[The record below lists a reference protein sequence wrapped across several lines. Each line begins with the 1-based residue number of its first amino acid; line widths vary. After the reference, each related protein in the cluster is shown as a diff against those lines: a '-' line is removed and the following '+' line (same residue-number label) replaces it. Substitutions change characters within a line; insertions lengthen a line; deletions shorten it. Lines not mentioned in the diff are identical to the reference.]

1 MPKNKRGGKG
11 YKKGKKG
18 ADASIT
24 RAILYREPGQ
34 YYAKVTKMTGNRNLM
49 AIVEYDNPKKTDEL
63 QHKEVI
69 CHIRGSMRKRT
80 WINRDDLIL
89 VSERDYEPD
98 KFDVLHKYNNDE
110 MKSLEKQGEIKSKS
124 LTTSGSAGDDNIHFC
139 FTDSEDDSYDE
150 SSVEASAL
158 SNSVISDEG
167 SSKNEISIDDNVDD
181 GSVNIDNL

>member
-18 ADASIT
+18 GDGTIS
-24 RAILYREPGQ
+24 RAILYRETGQ
-34 YYAKVTKMTGNRNLM
+34 YYAKVTKMTGNRNLL
-49 AIVEYDNPKKTDEL
+49 AIVEYDNPKNTSEV

-80 WINRDDLIL
+80 WINRDDVIL

-110 MKSLEKQGEIKSKS
+110 VKTLEKQCEIKSKS
-124 LTTSGSAGDDNIHFC
+124 LTTSGNGADDNIDFC
-139 FTDSEDDSYDE
+139 FTDSEEE
-150 SSVEASAL
+150 SIELSPASNTIVHDLPENNTLNNVE
-158 SNSVISDEG
+158 NG
-167 SSKNEISIDDNVDD
+167 SINIDD
-181 GSVNIDNL
+181 L